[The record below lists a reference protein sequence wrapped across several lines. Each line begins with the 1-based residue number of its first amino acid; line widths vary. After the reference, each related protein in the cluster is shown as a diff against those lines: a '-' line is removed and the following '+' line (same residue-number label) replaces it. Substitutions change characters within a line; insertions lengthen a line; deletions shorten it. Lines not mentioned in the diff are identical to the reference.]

1 MILSFYNGIITDF
14 YRIIYT
20 MKGMAT
26 LITMKHSENDSLLH
40 KKKLIAGNILPA
52 IISFL
57 ILVVFDQLTKYLI
70 DHNMDLYD
78 SIPVIDDIFEIHY
91 IRNTGAAWGI
101 LADQQIVFYICT
113 ILVCVI
119 GCLFYIRCAKTGKYR
134 DIQIVLIL
142 ILSGAIG
149 NFIDRLHF
157 QYVIDFLYF
166 KLIDFPVFN
175 VADCYVTIGFFFMVI
190 LLFFKYK
197 EEDLE
202 KLMSLKK

>member
-1 MILSFYNGIITDF
+1 
-14 YRIIYT
+14 
-20 MKGMAT
+20 MKRMAT
-26 LITMKHSENDSLLH
+26 LIIMEHSEKDNLLH
-40 KKKLIAGNILPA
+40 KKKLIAGNVLPA

-57 ILVVFDQLTKYLI
+57 ILVFLDQLTKYLI

-78 SIPVIDDIFEIHY
+78 SIPIINNIFEIHY
-91 IRNTGAAWGI
+91 IRNPGAAWGM
-101 LADQQIVFYICT
+101 LADKQILFYICT
-113 ILVCVI
+113 ILVMII

-134 DIQIVLIL
+134 DIQVVLVL
-142 ILSGAIG
+142 ILSGAAG

-175 VADCYVTIGFFFMVI
+175 IADCYVTIGFFLMVI
-190 LLFFKYK
+190 LFFFKYK

-202 KLMSLKK
+202 NLMSLKK

>member
-1 MILSFYNGIITDF
+1 
-14 YRIIYT
+14 
-20 MKGMAT
+20 MKRMAT
-26 LITMKHSENDSLLH
+26 LITMKHLENNNLLH

-57 ILVVFDQLTKYLI
+57 ILVFFDQLTKYLV

-78 SIPVIDDIFEIHY
+78 SISVIDDIFEIHY

-101 LADQQIVFYICT
+101 LADKQIVFYICT

-175 VADCYVTIGFFFMVI
+175 VADCYVTIGFFFMII

-202 KLMSLKK
+202 KLMNLKK